1 MNRIIILIL
10 SVFCTAALYGACS
23 EEPHYPLP
31 VDSPVEDPDGTDPDP
46 DADPDPVPADDGIL
60 KILSIGN
67 SFSDDALGQYLWE
80 LGDAAGV
87 DMVIGIM
94 YIGGSSLSQHLANTG
109 TDAASYDYRKIVDGK
124 YTSTPDQ
131 RLSMAIADEDW
142 DYISFQEQ
150 SGLSGIYD
158 SYASSLPHLVEW
170 AKENA
175 TNPGVQIILHQT
187 WAFPQSS
194 GYSGFA
200 NYGNDQMTMF
210 EAIVDAVDRAAE
222 LVDIDIIVPVGTAIQ
237 NGRTSY
243 LGDTFN
249 RDDRHLEKTY
259 GRYTASCTW
268 FEKLTGKD
276 VTVNTYHPSTVSEY
290 DAEIAQHAAHA
301 AVAAPGKVTELTE
314 YTSPP
319 AVEDNDEPLVNPV
332 YVDIGDPETD
342 EPGWNNIV
350 SVDVKNLQLKDSQGN
365 DTGIFL
371 DITKPFRNVNRSG
384 PETISVEGWDMPAS
398 AYGDSFYGHL
408 ETFQNKVSGPAEI
421 TVRSLYKGQKYV
433 FTFFSAR
440 DFGNS
445 GTAAA
450 SANHETEF
458 TVTGAETDSGEH
470 LRLDAR
476 NNTDKAVTSRAIAP
490 DENGNIVIG
499 ITAGPGNTRKEKM
512 FFLNA
517 MRIEPAAL

>member
-1 MNRIIILIL
+1 MSL
-10 SVFCTAALYGACS
+10 TAAVLSAACS
-23 EEPHYPLP
+23 EDPRYPLP
-31 VDSPVEDPDGTDPDP
+31 GTGSEEEPEQQVP
-46 DADPDPVPADDGIL
+46 EPEPEPADDGIL
-60 KILSIGN
+60 KILAIGN

-94 YIGGSSLSQHLANTG
+94 YIGGSALSQHLANTG
-109 TDAASYDYRKIVDGK
+109 SDAPSYDYRKIEDGK

-131 RLSMAIADEDW
+131 PLSVAMADEDW

-150 SGLSGIYD
+150 SGLSGIYE
-158 SYASSLPHLVEW
+158 SYASSLPHLVKW

-175 TNPGVQIILHQT
+175 VNPDMQVILHQT

-194 GYSGFA
+194 TYSGFA

-210 EAIVDAVDRAAE
+210 DAITDAVNRAAD
-222 LVDIDIIVPVGTAIQ
+222 LVDIDIIIPVGTAIQ

-268 FEKLTGKD
+268 FEKLTGIN
-276 VTVNTYHPSTVSEY
+276 VVGNAYHPSTVSEY

-301 AVAAPGKVTELTE
+301 AVLNPDEVTELAE
-314 YTSPP
+314 YREPP
-319 AVEDNDEPLVNPV
+319 AVEDNDEPLGHPV
-332 YVDIGDPETD
+332 YVDFGDPETED
-342 EPGWNNIV
+342 AGWNSVI
-350 SVDVKNLQLKDSQGN
+350 SVDLTGFQLKDAQGN

-384 PETISVEGWDMPAS
+384 PETVSVDGWEMPAT

-408 ETFQNKVSGPAEI
+408 ETFQSKISGPAEI
-421 TVRSLYKGQKYV
+421 TLRSLYKGQKYI

-440 DFGNS
+440 DFTGS
-445 GTAAA
+445 SSAAA

-458 TVTGAETDSGEH
+458 TVTGTETDSGEH
-470 LRLDAR
+470 LRVDAR
-476 NNTDKAVTSRAIAP
+476 NNTGKAVASKAIAP
-490 DENGNIVIG
+490 DEDGNIVIG
-499 ITAGPGNTRKEKM
+499 ITCGPENTRKEKM

-517 MRIEPAAL
+517 MRIEPAE